1 MVTKILH
8 EVEYNNGKFPREIL
22 LRAIARRDEIIP
34 ELLEIIEYTCENA
47 KTLAKEGK
55 YFAHIYSLYLLA
67 QFRERR
73 AFPLL
78 ITLLNKPPK
87 LVDSLLRSV
96 VTEGLPKIL
105 ASIYDGNV
113 SELHKII
120 ENEEIDGY
128 IRGSAL
134 QALVVLVAQRRIARE
149 DVVEYFKKLFN
160 GGLARKYSH
169 AWNVLVACSN
179 YLYPEELVRDIQLA
193 YDEELVDLGYIEF
206 DEVKDQLA
214 HNRDIVLAKLPNN
227 RNYRLIN
234 DIIQELENW
243 VCFYKKENNRRPATS
258 DILELNG
265 QLKMFD
271 NSLE

>member
-1 MVTKILH
+1 M
-8 EVEYNNGKFPREIL
+8 
-22 LRAIARRDEIIP
+22 
-34 ELLEIIEYTCENA
+34 
-47 KTLAKEGK
+47 
-55 YFAHIYSLYLLA
+55 
-67 QFRERR
+67 
-73 AFPLL
+73 
-78 ITLLNKPPK
+78 
-87 LVDSLLRSV
+87 
-96 VTEGLPKIL
+96 
-105 ASIYDGNV
+105 
-113 SELHKII
+113 
-120 ENEEIDGY
+120 
-128 IRGSAL
+128 
-134 QALVVLVAQRRIARE
+134 LVAQRRIARE

-243 VCFYKKENNRRPATS
+243 VCFYKKENNRRLATS
-258 DILELNG
+258 DILELRCSNKDLRSVYG
-265 QLKMFD
+265 RRGCII
-271 NSLE
+271 